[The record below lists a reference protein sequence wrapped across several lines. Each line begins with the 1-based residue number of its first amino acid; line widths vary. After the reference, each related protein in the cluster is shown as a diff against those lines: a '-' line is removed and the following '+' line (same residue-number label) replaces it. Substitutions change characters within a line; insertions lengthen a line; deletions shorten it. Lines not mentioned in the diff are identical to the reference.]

1 MKRTTNLLVLAGLAL
16 SLLSCSSSKPKDS
29 SSSNSEAPSF
39 SEKNVN
45 VYWNSLNSNV
55 TATLRFYDEAKQIP
69 YIELGEAFRLRK
81 ALFDTGSTYETPGKS
96 TYKVTSEGSKYTVT
110 VNDRSS
116 ATFDVEKQ
124 TFYIEN
130 LGLLQAYSYNSTPY
144 DILPFDTS
152 DTSKIKYVTHQTRGS
167 EVKSSFY
174 PGLSITIPLSDYNI
188 PIYEENSKAYIPL
201 DLFNNFFVSYTYNS
215 LVYNTKNIY
224 VFSQLSSTSPDAGY
238 TARFYSEN
246 TSTRTKELAEFSYNS
261 LRLNL
266 DYQYGLSAQHGVGD
280 FKTEFKNFGIEEGLL
295 STDGTSFLYSLYDMI
310 YGMFGDGHCSMG
322 SRGSYI
328 SEAQESEVKSTF
340 KNYNIGIREIS
351 ENSQKATAA
360 RKSEFEK
367 HPEYDK
373 PYYADGDTAYVTF
386 DSFTTWR
393 TIPDYYANAPT
404 GSETDTFGVISYAN
418 KMIKSDSNIK
428 NVVVD
433 VSCNGGG
440 EEIAL
445 VFALG
450 WMLGDDAKISVQ
462 NPLTHCNSTTFYRA
476 DVNLDGKYDEKDDTL
491 EGYNKFILTSK
502 GSYSCANALPCLA
515 QNSNK
520 VKVIGQ
526 TSGGGTCQVFPLTTT
541 DGTIFN
547 ISGGAVLCT
556 ETNSHYEDID
566 AGATPDYAIADLS
579 KIWDRS
585 YTTKVV
591 QSMVF

>member
-1 MKRTTNLLVLAGLAL
+1 MKKQINVLMFAGLAL
-16 SLLSCSSSKPKDS
+16 SLLGCTNNQPTESSSITSES
-29 SSSNSEAPSF
+29 SSA
-39 SEKNVN
+39 SEKSVH
-45 VYWNSLNSNV
+45 VYWNSLNSG
-55 TATLRFYDEAKQIP
+55 TTTTLRFYDKAEQIP
-69 YIELGEAFRLRK
+69 YIELEEAFRLRK
-81 ALFDTGSTYETPGKS
+81 ALFDTGTTYETPGKS
-96 TYKVTSEGSKYTVT
+96 TYKVSNDGSKYTVT
-110 VNDRSS
+110 LNNRSS

-124 TFYIEN
+124 TFYIQN
-130 LGLLQAYSYNSTPY
+130 LGLLQAYSYNDTPY

-167 EVKSSFY
+167 GVKSSYY
-174 PGLSITIPLSDYNI
+174 PGLSITIPLGDYNV

-201 DLFNNFFVSYTYNS
+201 DLFNNFFVSYTYS
-215 LVYNTKNIY
+215 SFVYNTKNIY
-224 VFSQLSSTSPDAGY
+224 VFSQLSSTSTDADY
-238 TARFYSEN
+238 TAKFYSEN
-246 TSTRTKELAEFSYNS
+246 TSARTKELAEFSYNS

-266 DYQYGLSAQHGVGD
+266 DYQYGLSAQHGFSD

-295 STDGTSFLYSLYDMI
+295 STDGTSFLFSLYNMI

-322 SRGSYI
+322 SRSSYI
-328 SEAQESEVKSTF
+328 NETQENEVKSTF
-340 KNYNIGIREIS
+340 KNYNIGIREIN
-351 ENSQKATAA
+351 ENSQKAAAA
-360 RKSEFEK
+360 RKTEFEE
-367 HPEYDK
+367 HPEYNK
-373 PYYADGDTAYVTF
+373 PYYVDGDTAYVTF
-386 DSFTTWR
+386 DSFSTWS
-393 TIPDYYANAPT
+393 TIPDYYTKAPM

-445 VFALG
+445 IFALG
-450 WMLGDDAKISVQ
+450 WMLGDDAKVSVQ
-462 NPLTHCNSTTFYRA
+462 NPLTHCNSTTYYHA

-520 VKVIGQ
+520 VKIIGQ
-526 TSGGGTCQVFPLTTT
+526 TSGGGTCQVFPLVTT

-547 ISGGAVLCT
+547 VSGGAVLCT
-556 ETNSHYEDID
+556 ESNSHYEDID
-566 AGATPDYAIADLS
+566 AGATPDFAIADLN
-579 KIWDRS
+579 KMWDRS

-591 QSMVF
+591 QSMVI

>member
-1 MKRTTNLLVLAGLAL
+1 MKRTINVLILAGLAL
-16 SLLSCSSSKPKDS
+16 PLLSCSSSQPNDS
-29 SSSNSEAPSF
+29 SFSNSEAPSC
-39 SEKNVN
+39 SEKSVS
-45 VYWNSLNSNV
+45 VYWNSLSSLA
-55 TATLRFYDEAKQIP
+55 TTTLRFYDKAEQIP

-81 ALFDTGSTYETPGKS
+81 ALFDTGLTYETPGKS
-96 TYKVTSEGSKYTVT
+96 TYKVTKEGSKYTVT
-110 VNDRSS
+110 VNSRSS

-124 TFYIEN
+124 TFYIQN

-152 DTSKIKYVTHQTRGS
+152 DTSKIKYVAHQTRGS
-167 EVKSSFY
+167 EVKSSYY
-174 PGLSITIPLSDYNI
+174 PGLSITIPLSDYNV

-215 LVYNTKNIY
+215 FVYNTKNIY
-224 VFSQLSSTSPDAGY
+224 VFSQHSSASPDAGY

-246 TSTRTKELAEFSYNS
+246 TSARTKELAEFSYNS

-266 DYQYGLSAQHGVGD
+266 DYQYGLSAQHGFSD
-280 FKTEFKNFGIEEGLL
+280 FKTEFKDFGIEEGLL
-295 STDGTSFLYSLYDMI
+295 STDGTSFLHSLYDMI

-328 SEAQESEVKSTF
+328 SEVQESEVKSTF
-340 KNYNIGIREIS
+340 RNYNIGIREIS
-351 ENSQKATAA
+351 ENLQKVAAA

-367 HPEYDK
+367 HPEYDE
-373 PYYADGDTAYVTF
+373 PYYTDGDTAYVTF
-386 DSFTTWR
+386 DSFSTWNEV
-393 TIPDYYANAPT
+393 PDYYASAPT
-404 GSETDTFGVISYAN
+404 GSETDAFGVISYAN

-462 NPLTHCNSTTFYRA
+462 NPLTHCNSTTYYHA
-476 DVNLDGKYDEKDDTL
+476 DANLDGKYDEKDDAL

-502 GSYSCANALPCLA
+502 GSYSCTNALSCLA

-526 TSGGGTCQVFPLTTT
+526 TSGGGACQVFPLTTT

-556 ETNSHYEDID
+556 ESNSHYEDID
-566 AGATPDYAIADLS
+566 SGATPDYSIAELS
-579 KIWDRS
+579 KMWDRS
-585 YTTKVV
+585 YTTKIV
-591 QSMVF
+591 QSLVI

>member
-1 MKRTTNLLVLAGLAL
+1 MKRTINLLVLAGLVL
-16 SLLSCSSSKPKDS
+16 SLLSCSNSQPKDS

-45 VYWNSLNSNV
+45 VYWNSLNSSL
-55 TATLRFYDEAKQIP
+55 TTTLRFYDEAKQIP

-96 TYKVTSEGSKYTVT
+96 TYKVTNEGSKYTVM

-124 TFYIEN
+124 IFYIEN

-152 DTSKIKYVTHQTRGS
+152 DTSKIKYVAHQTRGS
-167 EVKSSFY
+167 EVKSSYY

-266 DYQYGLSAQHGVGD
+266 DYQYGLSAQHAFGD

-340 KNYNIGIREIS
+340 
-351 ENSQKATAA
+351 
-360 RKSEFEK
+360 
-367 HPEYDK
+367 
-373 PYYADGDTAYVTF
+373 
-386 DSFTTWR
+386 
-393 TIPDYYANAPT
+393 
-404 GSETDTFGVISYAN
+404 
-418 KMIKSDSNIK
+418 
-428 NVVVD
+428 
-433 VSCNGGG
+433 
-440 EEIAL
+440 
-445 VFALG
+445 
-450 WMLGDDAKISVQ
+450 
-462 NPLTHCNSTTFYRA
+462 
-476 DVNLDGKYDEKDDTL
+476 
-491 EGYNKFILTSK
+491 
-502 GSYSCANALPCLA
+502 
-515 QNSNK
+515 
-520 VKVIGQ
+520 
-526 TSGGGTCQVFPLTTT
+526 
-541 DGTIFN
+541 
-547 ISGGAVLCT
+547 
-556 ETNSHYEDID
+556 
-566 AGATPDYAIADLS
+566 
-579 KIWDRS
+579 
-585 YTTKVV
+585 
-591 QSMVF
+591 